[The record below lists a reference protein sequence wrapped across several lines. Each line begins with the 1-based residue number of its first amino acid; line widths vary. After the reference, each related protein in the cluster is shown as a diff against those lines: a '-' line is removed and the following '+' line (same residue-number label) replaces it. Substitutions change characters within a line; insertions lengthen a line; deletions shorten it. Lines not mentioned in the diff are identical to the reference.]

1 MSSTNTLPTPQLT
14 HRALAMLRAV
24 GQSRAELSWGREPD
38 LYVDG
43 LPCDY
48 VTAHALAHAGLVR
61 PCRPVMVGHRAPALL
76 TEAGRAALGDA
87 ERVSPYARAS

>member
-1 MSSTNTLPTPQLT
+1 MLWITTQSEPT

-24 GQSRAELSWGREPD
+24 AEGRAELSSGSEPD

-48 VTAHALAHAGLVR
+48 VTAHELAHAGLIQPR
-61 PCRPVMVGHRAPALL
+61 WPVLRGHRAPAVL
-76 TEAGRAALGDA
+76 TTAGRATVRDA
-87 ERVSPYARAS
+87 RRSIPA